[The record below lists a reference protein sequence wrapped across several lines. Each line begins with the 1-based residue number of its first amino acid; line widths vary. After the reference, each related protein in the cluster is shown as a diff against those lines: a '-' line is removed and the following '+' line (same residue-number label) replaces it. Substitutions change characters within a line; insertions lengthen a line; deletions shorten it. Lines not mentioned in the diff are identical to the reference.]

1 MQRISFILRFLKYY
15 FKAQTKYHIHSP
27 FVYEFCEEVL
37 DDNRSFYA
45 FRDIEVLRKLLRTD
59 KTEVQITDYGAG
71 SLISN
76 GKVRTVANIAKNSA
90 TYPTFCQIMFRL
102 VHHFKPKTMLEM
114 GTSLGISTLY
124 QSRAALDAKLITMEG
139 DPNVAALANRNFQ
152 RMKAKNIT
160 LLEGEF
166 DQTMP
171 MALKEFPKLDYV
183 FFDGNHRKEPTIK
196 YFHQCLEN
204 AHEDTVFVFD
214 DNHWS
219 EGMEAA
225 WEEVKKHPRVMLT
238 IDLFF
243 CGIVFFRKEQ
253 RQKEHFTLI
262 PSAWKP
268 FGIGMRDLL
277 RG

>member
-1 MQRISFILRFLKYY
+1 MQQISFIRRFIKYY

-37 DDNRSFYA
+37 DDDRDFYA
-45 FRDIEVLRKLLRTD
+45 FKDIEGLRKLLKSDQTP
-59 KTEVQITDYGAG
+59 VQITDYGAG

-76 GKVRTVANIAKNSA
+76 EKVRTVANIAKNSA
-90 TYPTFCQIMFRL
+90 TYPAFCQIMFRL
-102 VHHFKPKTMLEM
+102 VQHFKPKTMLEM

-124 QSRAALDAKLITMEG
+124 QSRAALDAKLITLEG
-139 DPNVAALANRNFQ
+139 CPNVAHQAIRNFQ
-152 RMKAKNIT
+152 RIKADNIS
-160 LLEGEF
+160 LLDGEF
-166 DQTMP
+166 DKTMP
-171 MALKEFPKLDYV
+171 LALKEFPKLDYV

-204 AHEDTVFVFD
+204 AHENTVFVFD

-219 EGMEAA
+219 EGMEEA
-225 WEEVKKHPRVMLT
+225 WEEVKAHPKVTLT
-238 IDLFF
+238 IDFFF
-243 CGIVFFRKEQ
+243 CGIAFFRNEQ